1 MNATAQK
8 LELIQWI
15 SNLDDIRLL
24 NEVAAF
30 RKRNQSKTQL
40 PKRFFGCGKGAFGE
54 IAEDFNE
61 PLDIFE
67 GFGTNFPKVLKL
79 SGS

>member
-24 NEVAAF
+24 KEVAAF
-30 RKRNQSKTQL
+30 RKSNQSKTQS
-40 PKRFFGCGKGAFGE
+40 PKRFFGCGKGIFGE

-61 PLDIFE
+61 PLDIFDDCK
-67 GFGTNFPKVLKL
+67 P
-79 SGS
+79 

>member
-1 MNATAQK
+1 MNATVQK

-24 NEVAAF
+24 NEVMAF
-30 RKRNQSKTQL
+30 CKRNQSKSQS
-40 PKRFFGCGKGAFGE
+40 PKRFFGCGKGIFGE